1 MKGESMKSGRKRK
14 PKPVTLPGAQ
24 GRIVETVMLDDPF
37 EAPGVKAPVSRAVN
51 HSPLD
56 YLLAR
61 GRLQGPQETAEDGQA
76 RHIAGTRL
84 QGIYERAGGRGAGAI
99 DYSRVKVDVSFSY
112 SGTPEGQTI
121 ALSELAAI
129 RRDIGQDDFAMLHA
143 ICCEQ
148 IPFMAWCNAQWPQ
161 AGRQTRLDAYERL
174 RLGLD
179 GLIGYFGLAVGRK
192 SQIRVFH
199 VKESTGEESMA

>member
-1 MKGESMKSGRKRK
+1 MAGRKRK

-99 DYSRVKVDVSFSY
+99 DYGKIRVDTSFIF
-112 SGTPEGQTI
+112 SGATERQVI

-129 RRDIGQDDFAMLHA
+129 RRIVGDFNYRMLHT
-143 ICCEQ
+143 ICGEQ
-148 IPFMAWCNAQWPQ
+148 VSFSIWVDREWPG
-161 AGRQTRLDAYERL
+161 AGRTTRLDAYDRL
-174 RLGLD
+174 RDGLD
-179 GLIGYFGLAVGRK
+179 ALMNYFGVAVGGK
-192 SQIRVFH
+192 SRLKTWRNPVQVL
-199 VKESTGEESMA
+199 ENSQ

>member
-1 MKGESMKSGRKRK
+1 MARKTGRKRK
-14 PKPVTLPGAQ
+14 PPPITLPGAQ
-24 GRIVETVMLDDPF
+24 GRIVETVMMQDPF
-37 EAPGVKAPVSRAVN
+37 EPPGVVAPVQRAVN

-61 GRLQGPQETAEDGQA
+61 GRLHGPHEKADDGHA

-84 QGIYERAGGRGAGAI
+84 QGIYEDAGGRGAGAI
-99 DYSRVKVDVSFSY
+99 DYGRVKVDISGSFT
-112 SGTPEGQTI
+112 GTPEFQVA

-129 RRDIGQDDFAMLHA
+129 RRHLGPGDYDMLHA

-148 IPFMAWCNAQWPQ
+148 VSFMAWVETQWPQ

-174 RLGLD
+174 RSGLD
-179 GLIGYFGLAVGRK
+179 CLMDYFGVATGAERRRIIGWPVG
-192 SQIRVFH
+192 
-199 VKESTGEESMA
+199 